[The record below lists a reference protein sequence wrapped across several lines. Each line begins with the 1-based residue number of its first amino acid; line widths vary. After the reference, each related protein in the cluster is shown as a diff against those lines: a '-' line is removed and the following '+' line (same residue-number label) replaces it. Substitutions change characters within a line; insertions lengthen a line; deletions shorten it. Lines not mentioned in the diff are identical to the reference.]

1 MTATTL
7 HSDQFEAMRI
17 AMVASQLR
25 PSGVTDPRVIA
36 AMAETPRERFVP
48 AGMEELAYRDSTIN
62 LGEGRRA
69 NTPLATARLLVEARL
84 RPSDRVLLI
93 GAAMGYT
100 AAVLAQIVAEVSTIA
115 ETTWATRHPPRF
127 MPDDVDGRVLFDT
140 ATREEAA
147 RKAGTH
153 ADGVSGLGD
162 IVMVPSVRAAR
173 DRGVLRPRPLFDRLT
188 AEGAAWSDGTM
199 DPYDAIIWCTG
210 FRPALNHLAS
220 LGLRRENGVPKT
232 IGTRSADEPRLHLLG
247 YGDWTGFASATLIGT
262 GRTAKDAVH
271 DITSH
276 LPAASPP
283 Q

>member
-1 MTATTL
+1 
-7 HSDQFEAMRI
+7 
-17 AMVASQLR
+17 
-25 PSGVTDPRVIA
+25 
-36 AMAETPRERFVP
+36 
-48 AGMEELAYRDSTIN
+48 
-62 LGEGRRA
+62 
-69 NTPLATARLLVEARL
+69 
-84 RPSDRVLLI
+84 
-93 GAAMGYT
+93 
-100 AAVLAQIVAEVSTIA
+100 
-115 ETTWATRHPPRF
+115 
-127 MPDDVDGRVLFDT
+127 
-140 ATREEAA
+140 
-147 RKAGTH
+147 
-153 ADGVSGLGD
+153 
-162 IVMVPSVRAAR
+162 
-173 DRGVLRPRPLFDRLT
+173 
-188 AEGAAWSDGTM
+188 M